1 MRRWVVVLALV
12 AVALGAGATLWGRG
26 RAAPEASMATPSAV
40 PVEVAAVTRGT
51 VTRTVEVS
59 GTVVSARSADV
70 VPKIGGR
77 VVRVFVTDGARVAA
91 GQPLIALDAA
101 DQRNEV
107 RQAEAAVAA
116 AEARLRLLEAGG
128 RPQERQVLFNAYT
141 QAQNQVKVAA
151 AQVTAASAALRVAED
166 SLRRQEQLLREGA
179 VAQAQVDQ
187 ARLQYD
193 QARAQLAA
201 AQTQLEIAHTAVDS
215 ARQQWDMIQTGA
227 REEEL
232 QAARAEVAQARA
244 ALAMARQRLASMTI
258 RAPFAGRVAGVTVS
272 VGDYVT
278 SGDLP
283 GRSPVAVVY
292 DDRALDV
299 EVTVGERDI
308 GLVRLGQLAR
318 LRLETAPDVVVQ
330 ASVAVIS
337 PAADPTSRA
346 SAVRLRLKAAGAGV
360 LPVTFARGEIVVE
373 ERVGVL
379 LVPRT
384 AVVGGERSVVRVVA
398 GGALQ
403 VRPVTVGLAQGD
415 RVEIK
420 TGVAEGETVVVLGPE
435 DLPSGTAVKVVG
447 R

>member
-1 MRRWVVVLALV
+1 
-12 AVALGAGATLWGRG
+12 
-26 RAAPEASMATPSAV
+26 
-40 PVEVAAVTRGT
+40 

-59 GTVVSARSADV
+59 GTVVSPRTADV

-116 AEARLRLLEAGG
+116 AEARLRLLEAGQ
-128 RPQERQVLFNAYT
+128 RPQERQVVFNAYT
-141 QAQNQVKVAA
+141 QAQNQVKVAETQVA
-151 AQVTAASAALRVAED
+151 MAQAALRVAED
-166 SLRRQEQLLREGA
+166 NLRRQEQLLRDGA
-179 VAQAQVDQ
+179 VAAAQVDQ

-201 AQTQLEIAHTAVDS
+201 AQTQLEIARTAVDS
-215 ARQQWDMIQTGA
+215 ARQQWDMTETGA
-227 REEEL
+227 RQEEL
-232 QAARAEVAQARA
+232 QAARAQVAGARA
-244 ALAMARQRLASMTI
+244 ALAVAQQRLAYMTI
-258 RAPFAGRVAGVTVS
+258 RAPIAGRVAGVTVS

-283 GRSPVAVVY
+283 GRSPVAVIY
-292 DDRALDV
+292 DDRVLDV

-308 GLVRLGQLAR
+308 GLVRLGQAAR
-318 LRLETAPDVVVQ
+318 LRLETAPGVVVQ

-346 SAVRLRLKAAGAGV
+346 STVRLRLKSPGGGA
-360 LPVTFARGEIVVE
+360 LPGAFARGEIVVE
-373 ERVGVL
+373 ERSGVL

-384 AVVGGERSVVRVVA
+384 AVVGGERPLVRVVA
-398 GGALQ
+398 GGAVQ
-403 VRPVTVGLAQGD
+403 VRPVIVGLAQGD
-415 RVEIK
+415 RVEIRA
-420 TGVAEGETVVVLGPE
+420 GVADGETVVVLGPE